1 MGFPGLEVAAARA
14 DNAGMR
20 WWPSLAIL
28 LACVGPAGAQQIT
41 VYRCTD
47 AQGRV
52 SLQDAPCPAGQTQER
67 RNMVRPQDPPPRP
80 VARETAPPATTPA
93 PEPPPPIALPRPS
106 PPPLYQCTA
115 YDGATRYSEN
125 YDPNPRC
132 VPLAVLGYDAG
143 AWGAICRWV
152 EDSCVRL
159 DDIGACEVFE
169 DKLEQAESDALHAFS
184 DTAAYRK
191 SEVRRLRQIVD
202 TSCR

>member
-1 MGFPGLEVAAARA
+1 
-14 DNAGMR
+14 MR

-28 LACVGPAGAQQIT
+28 LACVGPAGAQQLT

-47 AQGRV
+47 ASGRV
-52 SLQDAPCPAGQTQER
+52 SLQDEPCPAGQAQER
-67 RNMVRPQDPPPRP
+67 RSMVRPQDPPPRP
-80 VARETAPPATTPA
+80 ATPSPAAPTPPAPAQPPA
-93 PEPPPPIALPRPS
+93 PVIRVERTP

-115 YDGATRYSEN
+115 YDGETRYSEN

-143 AWGAICRWV
+143 AWGATCRWV
-152 EDSCVRL
+152 EDSCVQL
-159 DDIGACEVFE
+159 DDIGACEVFKA
-169 DKLEQAESDALHAFS
+169 KLEQAESDALHAFS

>member
-1 MGFPGLEVAAARA
+1 
-14 DNAGMR
+14 MR

-28 LACVGPAGAQQIT
+28 LACVGPAGAQQLT

-47 AQGRV
+47 ASGRV
-52 SLQDAPCPAGQTQER
+52 SLQDEPCPAGQAQER
-67 RNMVRPQDPPPRP
+67 RSMVRPQDPPPRP
-80 VARETAPPATTPA
+80 VAATPA
-93 PEPPPPIALPRPS
+93 PEAPAPTAPAEPAINFERSP

-143 AWGAICRWV
+143 AWGATCRWV

-159 DDIGACEVFE
+159 DDIGACEVF
-169 DKLEQAESDALHAFS
+169 KARLEQAESDALHAFS

-202 TSCR
+202 ASCR